1 LSPHQYHHHQLHSFD
16 LLESENIRLWRQLD
30 KVVGVDMDQ
39 YFEVKLG
46 EY

>member
-1 LSPHQYHHHQLHSFD
+1 V
-16 LLESENIRLWRQLD
+16 SENIHPWQQLD
-30 KVVGVDMDQ
+30 KAVGVDMDQ